1 MPMRSSS
8 IPLLLLLGCALSA
21 AGCTVHGQGK
31 ASKPGWKTLVTKHP
45 LLGAPVALRSGYA
58 EVQIQAVVLEDR
70 HTVVGSSSWVAVLRG
85 VVTNRGQAPLQP
97 EVIQQSFRFQH
108 RSGVERRGTF
118 FVQGTGGWNRQERTS
133 LRTELPP
140 GATGAFLVQ
149 TDSGPDGVRDDPVA
163 VVFEGQRV
171 ELR

>member
-1 MPMRSSS
+1 MPMRPSTL
-8 IPLLLLLGCALSA
+8 PLLLLLGFALSA
-21 AGCTVHGQGK
+21 AGCTVSGQGK

-45 LLGAPVALRSGYA
+45 LLGAPVALRSRYA

-70 HTVVGSSSWVAVLRG
+70 HTVVGSSSWVAVMRG
-85 VVTNRGQAPLQP
+85 VVINRGQAPLQP
-97 EVIQQSFRFQH
+97 DALQQSFRFQH

-118 FVQGTGGWNRQERTS
+118 FVQGTGGWNRHEGTS

-149 TDSGPDGVRDDPVA
+149 TDSGPDGRDDPVA